1 MLYQRH
7 NPKEI
12 AKYGGVAASMPV
24 LATFFMIAMLASVGL
39 PGLSGFVGEFL
50 SIVGVFGVS
59 PMVGIICSF
68 GVILGAVYMLKLYK
82 SVMFGEASDA
92 SIIKFDDLKAYEK
105 TALIPLMLLIIYIGL
120 VPNGILETINIPA
133 RNLAEIYGAL

>member
-1 MLYQRH
+1 
-7 NPKEI
+7 
-12 AKYGGVAASMPV
+12 
-24 LATFFMIAMLASVGL
+24 
-39 PGLSGFVGEFL
+39 
-50 SIVGVFGVS
+50 
-59 PMVGIICSF
+59 
-68 GVILGAVYMLKLYK
+68 MLKLYK

-92 SIIKFDDLKAYEK
+92 LIIKFDDLKAYEK